1 MLSKE
6 HVQIYQSFLEIL
18 NKVLILSTTETTP
31 DRFISASQEAEDFFG
46 QQIAPL
52 AGDGVD
58 PPMGMAWQSIHT
70 EMHKQM
76 KLLVTEITFYQITH
90 QKLAKEQR
98 KKKISNYTQALI
110 RYSEM
115 ILGIED

>member
-6 HVQIYQSFLEIL
+6 HVQIYQNFLEIL

-31 DRFISASQEAEDFFG
+31 DGLILACQEAEDFFG
-46 QQIAPL
+46 QEIAPL

-58 PPMGMAWQSIHT
+58 SPPEMAWQSIHT

-76 KLLVTEITFYQITH
+76 KLLVTEITFYQISH
-90 QKLAKEQR
+90 QESAKEQR
-98 KKKISNYTQALI
+98 KKKISNYTQVLI
-110 RYSEM
+110 RYGEM
-115 ILGIED
+115 ILGIEA